1 MSGWAKA
8 FMIWCFSILKIS
20 STVYSTKISDNKDN
34 SRSEMDNLLSLL
46 TGMKERTDGLMA
58 RLDTASKAQQIEQL
72 EHQAGQPGFWD
83 NPDEAQK
90 KMQELSRLK
99 EEVERWQALARRIQ
113 DALELA
119 QLDDAALLDDLTQ
132 EVEGLTEVV
141 DRMALQ
147 TLLSG
152 PYDGENAI
160 LAIHAGAGGTDSQD
174 WAQMLERMYLRW
186 AEQNGY
192 KVEIIE
198 RMEGEEAGIKSITLS
213 IRGDYAFGYLQSE
226 QGVHRL
232 VRLSPFD
239 SANRRHTS
247 FAKVELWPDIQGNID
262 IEINEKD
269 LKVDT
274 YRASGAGG
282 QHVQKNDTAIRITH
296 VPTGVVV
303 QCQNQRSQSQN
314 RERAM
319 QILKAR
325 LFEMERKKQEAQ
337 LAALKG
343 ENIDAGWGNQIRS
356 YVLHPYHMVKDHRT
370 NHEIGNTG
378 AVLDG
383 RLNDFMEA
391 YLRSKVQGLSIDR
404 G

>member
-1 MSGWAKA
+1 MENLVS
-8 FMIWCFSILKIS
+8 
-20 STVYSTKISDNKDN
+20 
-34 SRSEMDNLLSLL
+34 LLSD
-46 TGMKERTDGLMA
+46 MQERVDGLMT
-58 RLDTASKAQQIEQL
+58 RLDIAGKAQRAQAL
-72 EHQAGQPGFWD
+72 EDRAGEPGFWN

-90 KMQELSRLK
+90 TMQELSRLK
-99 EEVERWQALARRIQ
+99 EEVEHWQGVSNRIR
-113 DALELA
+113 DTLELA
-119 QLDDAALLDDLTQ
+119 ELDDASLLGDLSKEFESLSDT
-132 EVEGLTEVV
+132 V
-141 DRMALQ
+141 DQMSLE
-147 TLLSG
+147 TMLSG
-152 PYDGENAI
+152 PYDDENAI

-186 AEQNGY
+186 AEDNSFKY
-192 KVEIIE
+192 ELIE
-198 RMEGEEAGIKSITLS
+198 RMEGEEAGIKSVTYS
-213 IRGDYAFGYLQSE
+213 IRGPYAYGRLQSE

-239 SANRRHTS
+239 AANRRHTS

-262 IEINEKD
+262 IQINEKD
-269 LKVDT
+269 LKIDT

-296 VPTGVVV
+296 VPTGIVV
-303 QCQNQRSQSQN
+303 QCQNQRSQAQN
-314 RERAM
+314 RERAL

-325 LFEMERKKQEAQ
+325 LFEMEHRKQEAQ

-343 ENIDAGWGNQIRS
+343 ENVDAGWGNQIRS

-370 NHEIGNTG
+370 GVEVGNTG

-391 YLRSKVQGLSIDR
+391 FLRQKVS
-404 G
+404 

>member
-1 MSGWAKA
+1 
-8 FMIWCFSILKIS
+8 
-20 STVYSTKISDNKDN
+20 
-34 SRSEMDNLLSLL
+34 MDNLLSLL

-296 VPTGVVV
+296 MPTGVVV